1 MSNIKI
7 SIITIC
13 KNAEKTIEKTI
24 KSINEQTYENIE
36 HIFIDGLS
44 NDKTLEIIKKNKRR
58 PGKIIS
64 EKDSGPNEANIKAYK
79 IFTGDVYFFLAADD
93 FFLDKNILKKIADL
107 FDSKTFLVY
116 GNIEYYNHIKKK
128 LTGRKF
134 IPGQFKKNSYYQ
146 GWHAPFPA
154 FFISAKAF
162 KLHGFINGAI
172 NVSDDF
178 ELMFRL
184 QERFYLKSKYLNETI
199 TIVGHGGRSAS
210 IKNTIIGNYNIIKTL
225 REHNKNLSILLYLY
239 QRLFPKML
247 DKIKLFFRK
256 INFF

>member
-24 KSINEQTYENIE
+24 KSINEQTYKNIE
-36 HIFIDGLS
+36 HIVIDGLS
-44 NDKTLEIIKKNKRR
+44 EDKTFEIVKKNKSR

-64 EKDSGPNEANIKAYK
+64 EKDNGPNEANLKALKY
-79 IFTGDVYFFLAADD
+79 FTGDIYFYLASDD
-93 FFLDKNILKKIADL
+93 FLSDKNIIKKVMDL
-107 FDSKTFLVY
+107 FDPKTFIVY
-116 GNIEYYNHIKKK
+116 GNIEYYSHIKKK

-154 FFISAKAF
+154 YFIRAEAL
-162 KLHGFINGAI
+162 KLHGFINETI
-172 NVSDDF
+172 SVSDDF

-184 QERFYLKSKYLNETI
+184 QERFCLKSKYLNETI
-199 TIVGHGGRSAS
+199 TFVGHDGRSS
-210 IKNTIIGNYNIIKTL
+210 TIKNIIIGNYNIIKTL
-225 REHNKNLSILLYLY
+225 RKHNKNLSISTYLY
-239 QRLFPKML
+239 QRLFPKIL
-247 DKIKLFFRK
+247 DKIRLFFS
-256 INFF
+256 